1 MTPAMGRPKTVYLE
15 LPPRMG
21 ARPLKSGRIRYYYT
35 GIPGKKIPLGA
46 DLNEARLKWA
56 KFENGEDD
64 SSKFMA
70 VSERWKKD
78 ELKKLAFRTQ
88 KSYSEH
94 LVNLQGAF
102 KAFTLNDIQ
111 PVDVRQ
117 YLDRRSKKV
126 AANREVSLLSVIFNW
141 ARERG
146 LTGNANPCLGVKR
159 NKERP
164 RGRYVTDE
172 EYDAAIA
179 KAPAFLR
186 DTMDL
191 ALLTGQRVSDVL
203 KMTRQ
208 DMREGVLS
216 VVQDK
221 TLAKVGIRIEGDLK
235 IVLERILAR
244 PRAVSSVFLICDERG
259 QRVSYWA
266 INYAFTKLGV
276 DWQFR
281 DLRAKMVTDEP
292 DLKTAQRR
300 AGHKSERTTAEV
312 YRRVKG
318 DDVGPLKRGN

>member
-1 MTPAMGRPKTVYLE
+1 MTAEMGRPKTVYLD

-21 ARPLKSGRIRYYYT
+21 ARTLRSGRVRYYYT
-35 GIPGKKIPLGA
+35 GIPGKKIPLGS

-64 SSKFMA
+64 SSRFLA

-88 KSYSEH
+88 KSYAEH
-94 LVNLQGAF
+94 LVNLQEAF
-102 KAFTLNDIQ
+102 KDFTLDDIRA
-111 PVDVRQ
+111 VDVRQ

-126 AANREVSLLSVIFNW
+126 AGNREVSLLSVIFNW

-146 LTGNANPCLGVKR
+146 LTNGANPCLGVKR

-172 EYDAAIA
+172 EYDGALA
-179 KAPAFLR
+179 KAPPFLQ

-208 DMREGVLS
+208 DMRDGVLS

-221 TLAKVGIRIEGDLK
+221 TGAKVGIRIEGDLK
-235 IVLERILAR
+235 IVLDRVLAR
-244 PRAVSSVFLICDERG
+244 PHAVASVFLIADEQG

-266 INYAFTKLGV
+266 INYAFKKLGG

-281 DLRAKMVTDEP
+281 DLRAKMVTDED

-300 AGHKSERTTAEV
+300 AGHKSEQTTARV
-312 YRRVKG
+312 YRRIKG
-318 DDVGPLKRGN
+318 DVVGPLKRQN

>member
-1 MTPAMGRPKTVYLE
+1 MNEMGRPKTVYLD

-21 ARPLKSGRIRYYYT
+21 ARTLKRGRIRYYYT
-35 GIPGKKIPLGA
+35 GIPGKKIPLGS

-56 KFENGEDD
+56 KLENGEDD
-64 SSKFMA
+64 TSKFLA
-70 VSERWKKD
+70 ISERWKKSD
-78 ELKKLAFRTQ
+78 EFKGLALRTQ
-88 KSYSEH
+88 KSYAEH
-94 LVNLQGAF
+94 LANLQEAF
-102 KAFTLNDIQ
+102 KAFTLGDIQ

-126 AANREVSLLSVIFNW
+126 AANREISLLSAIFNW

-146 LTGNANPCLGVKR
+146 LTRGANPCLGVKR

-164 RGRYVTDE
+164 RRRYVTDK
-172 EYDAAIA
+172 EYDDALS
-179 KAPAFLR
+179 KAPAFLQ

-191 ALLTGQRVSDVL
+191 ALLTGQRISDVL

-208 DMREGVLS
+208 DMQDGSLS

-221 TLAKVGIRIEGDLK
+221 TGAKVRIRIEGDLK
-235 IVLERILAR
+235 VVLERILAR
-244 PRAVSSVFLICDERG
+244 PRPVPSMFLIADARG
-259 QRVSYWA
+259 QKVSYWA

-281 DLRAKMVTDEP
+281 DLRAKMVTDED
-292 DLKTAQRR
+292 DLRTAQKR
-300 AGHKSERTTAEV
+300 AGHMSERTTAEV

-318 DDVGPLKRGN
+318 DEVGPLKRGN